1 MSCEMQRAA
10 IGQVCYV
17 NKVPFG
23 VIRAISD
30 SADNQSHM
38 DYPEF
43 VKVAA
48 ANSTKVIE
56 RLLQEL

>member
-1 MSCEMQRAA
+1 MEGAA

-17 NKVPFG
+17 NKVPFA

-43 VKVAA
+43 VKIAS
-48 ANSTKVIE
+48 ANSTKVMEKLITM
-56 RLLQEL
+56 L